1 MFDLGFWE
9 LLLIGT
15 IALLVIGPERLP
27 EVARAVGRWVG
38 KLRRYVNSV
47 RSDIDRELRTEELR
61 KMMESQQSELNTLR
75 QRLEKTPEEL
85 DQDAGGSDQG
95 AASEGSQYAVRA
107 RDDGDSPQPTEEATD
122 EAPADEGRESGT
134 GEHRTAG
141 GHKGE

>member
-27 EVARAVGRWVG
+27 EVARTVGRWVG
-38 KLRRYVNSV
+38 KLRRYVSSV

-85 DQDAGGSDQG
+85 DQDAGGG
-95 AASEGSQYAVRA
+95 ESQYAVRA
-107 RDDGDSPQPTEEATD
+107 RDDEDATDSSGETPAAEEARPE
-122 EAPADEGRESGT
+122 EAPQTGDTAVADRRSTE
-134 GEHRTAG
+134 

>member
-27 EVARAVGRWVG
+27 EVARTVGGWVG
-38 KLRRYVNSV
+38 KLRRYVSSV

-61 KMMESQQSELNTLR
+61 KMMESQQSELNNLR

-85 DQDAGGSDQG
+85 DQDAGGD
-95 AASEGSQYAVRA
+95 GSQYAVRA
-107 RDDGDSPQPTEEATD
+107 RDDGGSAAAGEESSSGEAAGTEEAPRADRT
-122 EAPADEGRESGT
+122 EPADRPAT
-134 GEHRTAG
+134 GER
-141 GHKGE
+141 KGE

>member
-27 EVARAVGRWVG
+27 EVARTVGRWVG
-38 KLRRYVNSV
+38 KLRRYVSSV

-61 KMMESQQSELNTLR
+61 KMMESQQSELNNLR

-85 DQDAGGSDQG
+85 DRDAGG
-95 AASEGSQYAVRA
+95 ESQYAVRA
-107 RDDGDSPQPTEEATD
+107 RDDEGSAASSGEESPAAGESRD
-122 EAPADEGRESGT
+122 EGVPGADEGKTADRSAT
-134 GEHRTAG
+134 GER
-141 GHKGE
+141 KGE

>member
-27 EVARAVGRWVG
+27 EVARTVGRWVG
-38 KLRRYVNSV
+38 KLRRYVSSV

-85 DQDAGGSDQG
+85 DQDASGK
-95 AASEGSQYAVRA
+95 SQYAVRA
-107 RDDGDSPQPTEEATD
+107 RDDEDATASSEEASSAAGEPRGEETPDTD
-122 EAPADEGRESGT
+122 PGKTADRPAT
-134 GEHRTAG
+134 GER
-141 GHKGE
+141 KGE

>member
-27 EVARAVGRWVG
+27 EVARTVGRWVG
-38 KLRRYVNSV
+38 KLRRYVSSV

-61 KMMESQQSELNTLR
+61 KMMESQQSELNNLR

-85 DQDAGGSDQG
+85 DQDAGGSDKG
-95 AASEGSQYAVRA
+95 SGEGSQYVVRA
-107 RDDGDSPQPTEEATD
+107 RDDEPSSGADSAQASEETTGEGTD
-122 EAPADEGRESGT
+122 RTEGR
-134 GEHRTAG
+134 
-141 GHKGE
+141 KGE